1 MNINE
6 IAKMA
11 GVSRATVSRYFN
23 DGYVSDEKRKAIQKV
38 VEDTG
43 YEPSVQA
50 QNLRKQ
56 VTKLIG
62 IIIPK
67 LQSEAV
73 SHMVDGIG
81 IILSKVG
88 YRVILANTQNNEKE
102 ELKYL
107 QAFKKNQVD
116 GIILMGTIFS
126 KAHLRLMKE
135 VEVPVVV
142 IGQQIDGFSCV
153 YQDDFHAAKEIA
165 EILIEKGEKF
175 GYIGVTTKDKA
186 AGAQRKKGFYE
197 ALRGKGIHE
206 DSVFMTEAKFSI
218 ESGYEQAKELIISH
232 PEIDSLFCA
241 TDNIAIGAIKY
252 LNETGKK
259 IPEQVQLTGF
269 GDTAVGQV
277 VTPSLTTV
285 HYFYETSGEEAA
297 RLLLEI
303 IMSGDDFKKSIKMGY
318 QVKEKS
324 STKR

>member
-81 IILSKVG
+81 TILSKVG